1 MKPAN
6 TKSMFSVLCSYME
19 KLDSGE
25 VTAQQA
31 IAMTKLIGQAHNLLN
46 YELRRAIVM
55 SNADIKANHR
65 NLEIKNFDSIPENI
79 EDGGKI
85 LIAD

>member
-1 MKPAN
+1 MKPVN
-6 TKSMFSVLCSYME
+6 TKSMFSVLCTYME

-31 IAMTKLIGQAHNLLN
+31 MAMSKLIGQAHNLLN
-46 YELRRAIVM
+46 YELKRAVIM
-55 SNADIKANHR
+55 ANSDMKANHR

-79 EDGGKI
+79 EDGGKV